1 MDPIALIC
9 FCVSNILLQEWYLF
23 SRILLGR
30 KKNHFHKIIRILA
43 ASVGLKS
50 SSYSLLRTIPILLS
64 FLSQVL
70 DNRCIGPPDQRVLV
84 STNINPN
91 ATQQQL
97 EEGAQGTDY
106 TYTEQIIWRNADTG
120 NILAESDFFPA
131 MSPGILVTPG
141 YGRIIYEMLYN
152 GHSRIIEERYIGP
165 EYNLDEMLIR
175 VFLRAKNP

>member
-1 MDPIALIC
+1 
-9 FCVSNILLQEWYLF
+9 
-23 SRILLGR
+23 
-30 KKNHFHKIIRILA
+30 
-43 ASVGLKS
+43 
-50 SSYSLLRTIPILLS
+50 
-64 FLSQVL
+64 
-70 DNRCIGPPDQRVLV
+70 
-84 STNINPN
+84 
-91 ATQQQL
+91 L

-165 EYNLDEMLIR
+165 EYNLDEMLKLPTDSIGYTYAR
-175 VFLRAKNP
+175 LMSAKKLHPHFYP